1 MQDGT
6 FCAGTMLG
14 FVAAGVV
21 ALILDQIRQ
30 ARVKMGQKDR
40 TLDKFPDSAHPNL
53 TPAGIVRTS
62 QEAQFAV
69 IAWTLILI
77 IFVGLVF
84 VGIYYFTVPG

>member
-21 ALILDQIRQ
+21 AFILVQIRD

-62 QEAQFAV
+62 HEAQFAV

-84 VGIYYFTVPG
+84 AGIYYFAVPG